1 MDFSRATVANLKSKL
16 NTSAEESSNR
26 LKSEMERLKTQY
38 EERLRKLKVLLKH
51 KLFSILAIFSL
62 YFNLRLRRIIK
73 KLFYIILQFVFETFL
88 LKVWSHFQTELEKDF
103 SDQLEF
109 KEKETAK
116 LKRDSDQKVTELE
129 EHISHLKRNI
139 SKPPKCEKLLLI
151 TSSFRTFNLNLCHFG
166 IHYYLLLAPCLVC
179 WK

>member
-73 KLFYIILQFVFETFL
+73 KLFYIILQFVSETFL
-88 LKVWSHFQTELEKDF
+88 LKV
-103 SDQLEF
+103 
-109 KEKETAK
+109 
-116 LKRDSDQKVTELE
+116 
-129 EHISHLKRNI
+129 
-139 SKPPKCEKLLLI
+139 
-151 TSSFRTFNLNLCHFG
+151 
-166 IHYYLLLAPCLVC
+166 
-179 WK
+179 